1 MDVGVLPLISFCL
14 RLNRHRYV
22 SGLWQPFA
30 IAIIGRAFVRIRRV
44 GQFFPKLQPL
54 TRHCLG
60 TLCSFGRHLLQ
71 QSRCP
76 RFDRIEAEFVLLGI
90 GIGRYTSSL
99 PKLRNRILQPQST
112 ERIINPHT
120 RISHIRRH
128 LNRTRITI
136 SRLTHRRRLNH
147 LRDVPRI
154 TAQHSPAGTGIPGIT
169 LGIGIRRYTS
179 SLPKLRNRILQPQS
193 TERII
198 NPHTRISHIRRH
210 LNRTRITIS
219 RLTHRRRL
227 NLRRRLNHL
236 RDVPR
241 ITAQHSPAGTGIP
254 GITLGIGIRRYTSSL
269 PKLRNRI
276 LQPQST

>member
-112 ERIINPHT
+112 ERIINP
-120 RISHIRRH
+120 
-128 LNRTRITI
+128 
-136 SRLTHRRRLNH
+136 
-147 LRDVPRI
+147 
-154 TAQHSPAGTGIPGIT
+154 
-169 LGIGIRRYTS
+169 
-179 SLPKLRNRILQPQS
+179 
-193 TERII
+193 
-198 NPHTRISHIRRH
+198 
-210 LNRTRITIS
+210 
-219 RLTHRRRL
+219 
-227 NLRRRLNHL
+227 
-236 RDVPR
+236 
-241 ITAQHSPAGTGIP
+241 
-254 GITLGIGIRRYTSSL
+254 
-269 PKLRNRI
+269 
-276 LQPQST
+276 